1 MAIIRWRPFPMFEPF
16 EEMDKLFENLS
27 EWPNKTA
34 GFIPAVD
41 VYQTKDGVVAEM
53 SLAGVDPE
61 DVDVSITDNVLTV
74 QGKTERKSEV
84 DEKDFYRKEM
94 RYGSFYRTI
103 PLPVAVLGDKAEAKS
118 ENGVLKITVPKA
130 SEEKNKAIKV
140 KVVKG
145 KK

>member
-1 MAIIRWRPFPMFEPF
+1 
-16 EEMDKLFENLS
+16 
-27 EWPNKTA
+27 
-34 GFIPAVD
+34 
-41 VYQTKDGVVAEM
+41 
-53 SLAGVDPE
+53 LAGVDPD

-103 PLPVAVLGDKAEAKS
+103 PLPVAALGDKAEAKS